1 MSQFP
6 IQSNLEPPRVNCISD
21 LPPARGMADSLG
33 KLCYVSSSKTSPQR
47 LKERGKW
54 ATKSEFI
61 LSVAGAI
68 IGLGNVWRFPYL
80 CYKNGGGAFF
90 IPYILFLGTCGI
102 PLFVLETA
110 LGQYTSQGGIMCW
123 RKICPLF
130 EGIGYASQLILFY
143 GCISYMVI
151 LAWAFLYLFS
161 SFSREMPWATCDN
174 AWNTDSCVVLSNY
187 SANWTSNMNI
197 SSSVVEFWRLRVL
210 NISPGIE
217 VLGKIQWDL
226 SLCLLLAWV
235 ICYFCVWKGV
245 RSTGKATYFTATFPF
260 VMLVVLF
267 VRGMSLPGALHGIKY
282 YLYPNP
288 ARLADPQVWMDAGTQ
303 IFYSYAICLGCLTTL
318 GSYNKYNNNCYRD
331 SFFLCLLNSGTSFVS
346 GFAIFSVL
354 GYMSQKQGVD
364 ITLVAESG
372 PGLVFIVYPQAVS
385 LLPWPQVWSVC
396 FFTMIVL
403 LGIDGQFAGLESI
416 MTSIT
421 DIYPAQIQKGYR
433 RELILL
439 LISVFCY
446 LFGNFLVS
454 QAGSYILQIFD
465 HYVCSG
471 PTLLLM
477 AVCQS
482 VVIGWIYGAD
492 RFSDNIEDM
501 IGYKPLSLIKY
512 CWLYATPVICSG
524 TLVFLL
530 LKYTPLRFN
539 NTYVYPW
546 WAYWIGWFLAL
557 SSLFLIPFTMICKV
571 AKGKGTLWQR
581 LKTSTQCSD
590 DLPMMAKEMATLRIA
605 LNVHDDGKNSNI
617 R

>member
-1 MSQFP
+1 
-6 IQSNLEPPRVNCISD
+6 
-21 LPPARGMADSLG
+21 MADPLG
-33 KLCYVSSSKTSPQR
+33 RLCYVPAKTSPQR
-47 LKERGKW
+47 IRERGKW
-54 ATKSEFI
+54 ASKKEFI

-80 CYKNGGGAFF
+80 CYKNGGGAFL
-90 IPYILFLGTCGI
+90 IPYILFLGSCGI

-130 EGIGYASQLILFY
+130 EGIGYASQLIIFY
-143 GCISYMVI
+143 GCISYIVI

-161 SFSREMPWATCDN
+161 SFTGDLPWATCDN
-174 AWNTDSCVVLSNY
+174 TWNTDSCVVLSNY
-187 SANWTSNMNI
+187 TANWTSSMNI
-197 SSSVVEFWRLRVL
+197 SSSVVEFWRRRVL
-210 NISPGIE
+210 NISSGIE
-217 VLGKIQWDL
+217 TLGNIQWEL
-226 SLCLLLAWV
+226 SLCLLLAWI

-260 VMLVVLF
+260 AMLVVLF
-267 VRGMSLPGALHGIKY
+267 VRGMTLPGALHGIKY

-288 ARLADPQVWMDAGTQ
+288 TRLADPQVWMDAGTQ
-303 IFYSYAICLGCLTTL
+303 IFYSYALCLGCLTTL

-331 SFFLCLLNSGTSFVS
+331 SFFLCLLNSGTSFLG

-354 GYMSQKQGVD
+354 GYMSQKQGMD
-364 ITLVAESG
+364 ITSVAESG

-396 FFTMIVL
+396 FFTMIIL

-421 DIYPAQIQKGYR
+421 DIYPSHIQKGYR
-433 RELILL
+433 REFILMV
-439 LISVFCY
+439 ICVFCY
-446 LFGNFLVS
+446 LFGLLLVS

-477 AVCQS
+477 AIFQS
-482 VVIGWIYGAD
+482 VVIGWIYGAE
-492 RFSDNIEDM
+492 RFSDNIKDM

-512 CWLYATPVICSG
+512 CWLYVTPVICGG

-530 LKYTPLRFN
+530 LKYTPLKFN
-539 NTYVYPW
+539 NSYVYPW

-557 SSLFLIPFTMICKV
+557 SSLFLIPVTMIYKL
-571 AKGKGTLWQR
+571 AKGKGTIWQR
-581 LKTSTQCSD
+581 IKTTSQCAD
-590 DLPMMAKEMATLRIA
+590 DLPMMAKEMESLRVTLHA
-605 LNVHDDGKNSNI
+605 HDDGKNSNI